1 MACRPFETMKTQ
13 ERLYPLPDVALAT
26 LDQAGETLIPASQK
40 VVRATTKFIR
50 ENPRTAIGIAALTAI
65 ALVLFLPQNRD

>member
-1 MACRPFETMKTQ
+1 MKTQ
-13 ERLYPLPDVALAT
+13 ERRYPMPDSALAT
-26 LDQAGETLIPASQK
+26 LEQAEETLIPAIPASRK

-65 ALVLFLPQNRD
+65 ALVLFLPHNRD